1 MQRVSLNANYYLL
14 NTLTMNYAE
23 IIGRFHPI
31 IVHLPIGILTL
42 GLLLAV
48 VSRIEK
54 YEMLRP
60 AVSFTLF
67 WGAAGAVGSCI
78 LGYLL
83 SLSGDYNADLLF
95 KHQWTGIG
103 LAVAATGVWAL
114 YRFPKADLSFT
125 KGMTWI
131 LTTSLLVV
139 AGHYGGSLTHG
150 ENYLTELFFKKK
162 KEKIVVPRVSDST
175 QVVQN
180 QIVINENKIPNEVL
194 SLEKSIIPK
203 GEKPIQQA
211 QNLPQNAK
219 NTVEVR
225 NPDAFGKGVVTSA
238 TVVKEEIKP
247 VMAYQELIQPILEQ
261 RCYSCHGA
269 NKSKADLRL
278 DSPEFIQKGGEN
290 GSILTAGN
298 PQKSTLY
305 TYLVLPE
312 DDDMHMPPTGKPQL
326 TTEQIKLFHAW
337 IEKGGSFD
345 KAMTFSKTGT
355 SINQKTT
362 PSVFQPKSVT
372 NVPTSVSQST
382 NLKENIAPKETAKLQ
397 KGEIK
402 ETAIDRKLED
412 KEALILKQKVEEV
425 NAQTLQKFTDQRI
438 IVSKFGE
445 KTEHVMANFVNVKNY
460 DSNYLDNLKIIENQL
475 VRLKLSNQP
484 VKDDDLKKVA
494 SLKNITRLNLEKTLI
509 TDAGL
514 AHLKDMPNLEQLNIY
529 GTNITDKGLA
539 HLSECKNL
547 KILFLWGTKTT
558 PQGIENLRKILRGL
572 QTDTGGVKFI
582 TQDSTKRDAKN

>member
-1 MQRVSLNANYYLL
+1 
-14 NTLTMNYAE
+14 MNYAE
-23 IIGRFHPI
+23 IIGRFHPL

-42 GLLLAV
+42 GLLLAA
-48 VSRIEK
+48 VSRSEK
-54 YEMLRP
+54 YNMLRP

-67 WGAAGAVGSCI
+67 WGAAGAIGSCV

-114 YRFPKADLSFT
+114 YRFPKADLTFT
-125 KGMTWI
+125 KGMVWI

-162 KEKIVVPRVSDST
+162 KEKIVTPIASDST
-175 QVVQN
+175 QVIQN
-180 QIVINENKIPNEVL
+180 QIITNENKMPNEVL
-194 SLEKSIIPK
+194 VSEKNIDLNGEKSLPK
-203 GEKPIQQA
+203 T
-211 QNLPQNAK
+211 QNLTQNSK
-219 NTVEVR
+219 NTEGPPSP
-225 NPDAFGKGVVTSA
+225 NL
-238 TVVKEEIKP
+238 VVKEESKP

-261 RCYSCHGA
+261 RCYSCHGP

-278 DSPEFIQKGGEN
+278 DSPDFIKKGGEN
-290 GSILTAGN
+290 GSILTVGN

-305 TYLVLPE
+305 TYLVLPD

-326 TTEQIKLFHAW
+326 TTEQINLIHAW

-372 NVPTSVSQST
+372 NVPTSVPQST
-382 NLKENIAPKETAKLQ
+382 FSKENIAIKETAKLQ
-397 KGEIK
+397 KGEAQTTI
-402 ETAIDRKLED
+402 IDRKLED
-412 KEALILKQKVEEV
+412 KEGLILKQKVDSV
-425 NAQTLQKFTDQRI
+425 NAQMLQKFTEQRI

-460 DSNYLDNLKIIENQL
+460 DISFLDNLKSIENQL
-475 VRLKLSNQP
+475 VRLRLSNQP

-494 SLKNITRLNLEKTLI
+494 ALKNITRLNLEKTLI

-539 HLSECKNL
+539 HLSNCKSL
-547 KILFLWGTKTT
+547 KVLYLWGTKTT
-558 PQGIENLRKILRGL
+558 PQGIENLQKILRGL
-572 QTDTGGVKFI
+572 QIDTGGVKFI
-582 TQDSTKRDAKN
+582 KQDSTKKG

>member
-1 MQRVSLNANYYLL
+1 
-14 NTLTMNYAE
+14 MNYAE
-23 IIGRFHPI
+23 IIGRFHPL

-42 GLLLAV
+42 GLLLAA

-67 WGAAGAVGSCI
+67 WGAAGSIGSCI

-95 KHQWTGIG
+95 KHQWTGIC

-162 KEKIVVPRVSDST
+162 KEKIVVPHASDST

-180 QIVINENKIPNEVL
+180 QIVTNENKIPNEVL

-203 GEKPIQQA
+203 GEKPIQQTQNIA
-211 QNLPQNAK
+211 QKGQN
-219 NTVEVR
+219 TE
-225 NPDAFGKGVVTSA
+225 GVVTSA

-247 VMAYQELIQPILEQ
+247 VMSYQELIQPILEQ

-326 TTEQIKLFHAW
+326 TTEQIKLVHAW

-345 KAMTFSKTGT
+345 KAMSFSKTGT

-402 ETAIDRKLED
+402 EMAIALKLED

-425 NAQTLQKFTDQRI
+425 NAQTLQKFTEQRI
-438 IVSKFGE
+438 IVAKFGE

-460 DSNYLDNLKIIENQL
+460 DSEYLDNLKNIENQL

-494 SLKNITRLNLEKTLI
+494 SFKNITRLNLEKTMI

-514 AHLKDMPNLEQLNIY
+514 AHLKEMPNLEQLNIY
-529 GTNITDKGLA
+529 GTNITDKGLMN
-539 HLSECKNL
+539 LSECKNL
-547 KILFLWGTKTT
+547 KVLFLWGTKTT
-558 PQGIENLRKILRGL
+558 PQGIENLQKILRGI
-572 QTDTGGVKFI
+572 QIDTGGVKFI
-582 TQDSTKRDAKN
+582 KQDSVKKEGKN

>member
-1 MQRVSLNANYYLL
+1 
-14 NTLTMNYAE
+14 MNYAE
-23 IIGRFHPI
+23 IIGRFHPL

-42 GLLLAV
+42 GLLLAA

-125 KGMTWI
+125 KGISWI

-162 KEKIVVPRVSDST
+162 KEKIVVPHVSDST
-175 QVVQN
+175 QVFQN
-180 QIVINENKIPNEVL
+180 KIVINENKIPNEVL
-194 SLEKSIIPK
+194 SLEKSNVLQ
-203 GEKPIQQA
+203 GEKSLKRA
-211 QNLPQNAK
+211 QNSPQNAK
-219 NTVEVR
+219 NTEG
-225 NPDAFGKGVVTSA
+225 PPSPIL
-238 TVVKEEIKP
+238 VVKEESKP
-247 VMAYQELIQPILEQ
+247 IMAYQELIQPILEQ
-261 RCYSCHGA
+261 RCYSCHGP

-278 DSPEFIQKGGEN
+278 DSPEAIQKGGEN
-290 GSILTAGN
+290 GSILTTGN

-312 DDDMHMPPTGKPQL
+312 EDDMHMPPTGKPQL
-326 TTEQIKLFHAW
+326 TTEQINLIHKW

-355 SINQKTT
+355 SITPNTTSFVQQKNTKT
-362 PSVFQPKSVT
+362 AVT
-372 NVPTSVSQST
+372 NAPVSVNQST
-382 NLKENIAPKETAKLQ
+382 VLKENIAPKETAKLK
-397 KGEIK
+397 KGEVK

-412 KEALILKQKVEEV
+412 KEGIILKQKVDSV
-425 NAQTLQKFTDQRI
+425 NVKTLQKFTGQRI
-438 IVSKFGE
+438 IVAKFGE

-460 DSNYLDNLKIIENQL
+460 NSEYLDNLKNIENQL

-484 VKDDDLKKVA
+484 VKDEDLKKVA

-529 GTNITDKGLA
+529 GTNITDNGLIN
-539 HLSECKNL
+539 LSECKNL
-547 KILFLWGTKTT
+547 KVLFLWGTKTT
-558 PQGIENLRKILRGL
+558 PQGIENLRKILRGI
-572 QTDTGGVKFI
+572 QIDTGGVKFMK
-582 TQDSTKRDAKN
+582 QDSTKKAQ

>member
-1 MQRVSLNANYYLL
+1 
-14 NTLTMNYAE
+14 MNYAE
-23 IIGRFHPI
+23 IIGRFHPL

-42 GLLLAV
+42 GLLLAA

-67 WGAAGAVGSCI
+67 WGAAGAVGSCV

-83 SLSGDYNADLLF
+83 LLSGDYNADLLF

-125 KGMTWI
+125 KGITWI

-162 KEKIVVPRVSDST
+162 KEKIVVPHVSDST

-180 QIVINENKIPNEVL
+180 QIVINENKTPNEVL
-194 SLEKSIIPK
+194 SLEKSIVPK
-203 GEKPIQQA
+203 GEKPIQQTQNIA
-211 QNLPQNAK
+211 QKGQN
-219 NTVEVR
+219 TE
-225 NPDAFGKGVVTSA
+225 GVVTSA
-238 TVVKEEIKP
+238 TVVKEDAKP

-261 RCYSCHGA
+261 RCYSCHGP

-278 DSPEFIQKGGEN
+278 DSPEAIQKGGEN

-326 TTEQIKLFHAW
+326 TTEQIKLVHAW

-345 KAMTFSKTGT
+345 KTMTFSKTGT
-355 SINQKTT
+355 SINQKTP

-372 NVPTSVSQST
+372 NGPTSVSQST
-382 NLKENIAPKETAKLQ
+382 NLKENIAIKETAKLQ
-397 KGEIK
+397 KGEVQQ
-402 ETAIDRKLED
+402 TAIVRKPDD
-412 KEALILKQKVEEV
+412 KEPLILKEKVDAV
-425 NAQTLQKFTDQRI
+425 DPQLIQKFTEQRI
-438 IVSKFGE
+438 IISKFGE

-460 DSNYLDNLKIIENQL
+460 DSALLDNLKSIENQL
-475 VRLKLSNQP
+475 VRLRLSNQP
-484 VKDDDLKKVA
+484 IKDEDLKKVA
-494 SLKNITRLNLEKTLI
+494 TFKNITRLNLEKTMI

-539 HLSECKNL
+539 HLSNCKNL
-547 KILFLWGTKTT
+547 KVIYLWGTKTT
-558 PQGIENLRKILRGL
+558 PQGIENLKKILRGI
-572 QTDTGGVKFI
+572 QIDTGGVKFMK
-582 TQDSTKRDAKN
+582 QDSIKKGR

>member
-1 MQRVSLNANYYLL
+1 
-14 NTLTMNYAE
+14 MNYAE
-23 IIGRFHPI
+23 IIGRFHPL

-42 GLLLAV
+42 GLLLAA

-67 WGAAGAVGSCI
+67 WGAAGSIGSCI

-125 KGMTWI
+125 KGISWI

-162 KEKIVVPRVSDST
+162 KEKVVVPHVSDST

-180 QIVINENKIPNEVL
+180 QIVINKNKIPNEVL

-203 GEKPIQQA
+203 GEKPIQQTQNIA
-211 QNLPQNAK
+211 QKGQN
-219 NTVEVR
+219 TE
-225 NPDAFGKGVVTSA
+225 GVVTSA

-261 RCYSCHGA
+261 RCYSCHGP

-278 DSPEFIQKGGEN
+278 DSPEAIQKGGEN

-312 DDDMHMPPTGKPQL
+312 DDDMHMPPSGKPQL
-326 TTEQIKLFHAW
+326 TTEQIKLVHAW

-362 PSVFQPKSVT
+362 PSVFQPKSVI

-425 NAQTLQKFTDQRI
+425 NAQTIQKFTEQRI

-445 KTEHVMANFVNVKNY
+445 KTEHVMANFVNVKNC
-460 DSNYLDNLKIIENQL
+460 DILFIDNLKTIENQL

-514 AHLKDMPNLEQLNIY
+514 AHLKEMPNLEQLNIY

-539 HLSECKNL
+539 HLSTCKNL
-547 KILFLWGTKTT
+547 KVLFLWGTKTT
-558 PQGIENLRKILRGL
+558 PQGIENLQKILRGL
-572 QTDTGGVKFI
+572 QIDTGGVKFMKP
-582 TQDSTKRDAKN
+582 DSTKKEMKQ

>member
-1 MQRVSLNANYYLL
+1 
-14 NTLTMNYAE
+14 MNYAE
-23 IIGRFHPI
+23 IIGRFHPL

-42 GLLLAV
+42 GLLLAA

-67 WGAAGAVGSCI
+67 WGAAGAIGSCV

-103 LAVAATGVWAL
+103 LAVAATCVWAL

-162 KEKIVVPRVSDST
+162 KEKIVVPHASDST

-180 QIVINENKIPNEVL
+180 QIVINENRTPNEAL
-194 SLEKSIIPK
+194 SLEKSNILQV
-203 GEKPIQQA
+203 EKPLQKA

-219 NTVEVR
+219 NTEGS
-225 NPDAFGKGVVTSA
+225 PSPILAA
-238 TVVKEEIKP
+238 KEESKP
-247 VMAYQELIQPILEQ
+247 IMAYQELIQPILEQ
-261 RCYSCHGA
+261 RCVSCHGA
-269 NKSKADLRL
+269 NKSKANLRL
-278 DSPEFIQKGGEN
+278 DSPEAIQKGGEN

-312 DDDMHMPPTGKPQL
+312 DDDMHMPPSGKPQL
-326 TTEQIKLFHAW
+326 TAEHIKLVHAW

-355 SINQKTT
+355 GINQKIT
-362 PSVFQPKSVT
+362 PSVFQQKNTKTAVT
-372 NVPTSVSQST
+372 NAPVSVPQST
-382 NLKENIAPKETAKLQ
+382 VFKENTVLKETAKLQ
-397 KGEIK
+397 KGEAQI
-402 ETAIDRKLED
+402 TIIHRKLED
-412 KEALILKQKVEEV
+412 KEAIILKQKVEEV
-425 NAQTLQKFTDQRI
+425 NIQTLQKFTDQRI
-438 IVSKFGE
+438 IVTKFGE

-460 DSNYLDNLKIIENQL
+460 DSQYLDNLKNIENQL

-484 VKDDDLKKVA
+484 VKDEDLKKVA
-494 SLKNITRLNLEKTLI
+494 TLKNITRLNLEKTLI

-539 HLSECKNL
+539 HLTECKNL
-547 KILFLWGTKTT
+547 KVLFLWGTKTT
-558 PQGIENLRKILRGL
+558 PQGIENLRKILRGIEI
-572 QTDTGGVKFI
+572 DRGGVKFMK
-582 TQDSTKRDAKN
+582 QDSTKKGG

>member
-1 MQRVSLNANYYLL
+1 
-14 NTLTMNYAE
+14 MNYAE
-23 IIGRFHPI
+23 IIGRFHPL

-42 GLLLAV
+42 GLLLAA

-54 YEMLRP
+54 YAMLRP

-67 WGAAGAVGSCI
+67 WGAAGSIGSCV

-83 SLSGDYNADLLF
+83 SLSGEYNADLLF

-125 KGMTWI
+125 KGISWI

-162 KEKIVVPRVSDST
+162 KEKIVASHASDST
-175 QVVQN
+175 QIVQN

-194 SLEKSIIPK
+194 SLEKSNVLQV
-203 GEKPIQQA
+203 EKSLKQV

-225 NPDAFGKGVVTSA
+225 NPDAFGKGPPPPILT
-238 TVVKEEIKP
+238 TKEESKP
-247 VMAYQELIQPILEQ
+247 IMAYQELIQPILEQ
-261 RCYSCHGA
+261 RCYSCHGS

-278 DSPEFIQKGGEN
+278 DSPEAIQKGGEN

-305 TYLVLPE
+305 SYLVLPE
-312 DDDMHMPPTGKPQL
+312 EDDMHMPPSGKPQL
-326 TTEQIKLFHAW
+326 TTEQINLIHVW

-345 KAMTFSKTGT
+345 KAMSFSKTGT
-355 SINQKTT
+355 SVT
-362 PSVFQPKSVT
+362 PSVFQPKSVKSAVT
-372 NVPTSVSQST
+372 NPPVSVPQSS
-382 NLKENIAPKETAKLQ
+382 NFKENIAPKETAKLQ
-397 KGEIK
+397 KGEIQ
-402 ETAIDRKLED
+402 TFVIDRKSED
-412 KEALILKQKVEEV
+412 KESIILKQKVEEV
-425 NAQTLQKFTDQRI
+425 NAQTLQKFTEQRI
-438 IVSKFGE
+438 IVAKFGE

-460 DSNYLDNLKIIENQL
+460 NSEYLDNLKTIENQL

-494 SLKNITRLNLEKTLI
+494 ILKNITRLNLEKTLI

-539 HLSECKNL
+539 HLSNCKNL
-547 KILFLWGTKTT
+547 KVIYLWGTKTT
-558 PQGIENLRKILRGL
+558 PQGIENLKKILRGV
-572 QTDTGGVKFI
+572 QVDTGGVKF
-582 TQDSTKRDAKN
+582 TKAKE

>member
-1 MQRVSLNANYYLL
+1 
-14 NTLTMNYAE
+14 MNYAE
-23 IIGRFHPI
+23 IIGRFHPL

-42 GLLLAV
+42 GLLLAA

-54 YEMLRP
+54 YAMLRP

-67 WGAAGAVGSCI
+67 WGAAGSIGSCI

-139 AGHYGGSLTHG
+139 AGHYGGTLTHG

-162 KEKIVVPRVSDST
+162 KGKIVVPHASDST

-180 QIVINENKIPNEVL
+180 QIVTSDNKIPNEVL
-194 SLEKSIIPK
+194 SLEKSNVPEV
-203 GEKPIQQA
+203 GKPLEQIKSITQKV
-211 QNLPQNAK
+211 QN
-219 NTVEVR
+219 TE
-225 NPDAFGKGVVTSA
+225 GVVTSVTA
-238 TVVKEEIKP
+238 IKEESKP

-278 DSPEFIQKGGEN
+278 DSPEAIQKGGEN

-298 PQKSTLY
+298 PQKSALY

-312 DDDMHMPPTGKPQL
+312 DDDMHMPPSGKPQL
-326 TTEQIKLFHAW
+326 TTEQINLIQKW
-337 IEKGGSFD
+337 IEKGGSFE

-382 NLKENIAPKETAKLQ
+382 NLKENTAPKETAKLQ
-397 KGEIK
+397 KEKAQI
-402 ETAIDRKLED
+402 TIIDRKLED
-412 KEALILKQKVEEV
+412 KEAIILKQKVEEV
-425 NAQTLQKFTDQRI
+425 NAQTLQKFTEQRI
-438 IVSKFGE
+438 IVAKFGE

-460 DSNYLDNLKIIENQL
+460 DSGYLDNLKTIENQL

-484 VKDDDLKKVA
+484 VKDDDLKKIA

-514 AHLKDMPNLEQLNIY
+514 AYLKDMPNLEQLNIY

-539 HLSECKNL
+539 HLTECKNL
-547 KILFLWGTKTT
+547 KVLFLWGTKTT
-558 PQGIENLRKILRGL
+558 PQGIENLRKILRGIEI
-572 QTDTGGVKFI
+572 DRGGVKFMK
-582 TQDSTKRDAKN
+582 QDSTKKGG

>member
-1 MQRVSLNANYYLL
+1 MQRVSLNTNYYIL
-14 NTLTMNYAE
+14 NTFSMNYAE
-23 IIGRFHPI
+23 IIGRFHPL

-42 GLLLAV
+42 GLLLAA

-67 WGAAGAVGSCI
+67 WGAAGSIGSCV

-95 KHQWTGIG
+95 KHQWTGIV
-103 LAVAATGVWAL
+103 LAVVATGVWAL

-125 KGMTWI
+125 KGVTWI

-139 AGHYGGSLTHG
+139 AGHYGGALTHG
-150 ENYLTELFFKKK
+150 ENYLTELIFKKK
-162 KEKIVVPRVSDST
+162 KEKIALPPTNDST
-175 QVVQN
+175 QVIQN
-180 QIVINENKIPNEVL
+180 QIVINENGLPNKVL
-194 SLEKSIIPK
+194 GLEKSNILQ
-203 GEKPIQQA
+203 GEKPQIQS
-211 QNLPQNAK
+211 QNPIK
-219 NTVEVR
+219 ITSNTEG
-225 NPDAFGKGVVTSA
+225 PPSLIAA
-238 TVVKEEIKP
+238 AKEEAKP
-247 VMAYQELIQPILEQ
+247 TMAYQELIQPILEQ
-261 RCYSCHGA
+261 RCYSCHGP

-278 DSPEFIQKGGEN
+278 DSPEAIRKGGEN

-305 TYLVLPE
+305 TYLVLPD

-326 TTEQIKLFHAW
+326 TPDQIKLVHAW

-345 KAMTFSKTGT
+345 KVMSFSKTGT
-355 SINQKTT
+355 SVNQKIT
-362 PSVFQPKSVT
+362 PSVFQPESIKTAVK
-372 NVPTSVSQST
+372 NVPTSVPQSIV
-382 NLKENIAPKETAKLQ
+382 LKENIAIKEPVKEEKKVVKET
-397 KGEIK
+397 I
-402 ETAIDRKLED
+402 IDRKLED
-412 KEALILKQKVEEV
+412 KEAQILKQKVGEV
-425 NAQTLQKFTDQRI
+425 NPQMLQKFTDQRI

-445 KTEHVMANFVNVKNY
+445 KTEYVMANFVNVKNY
-460 DSNYLDNLKIIENQL
+460 DSGYLDNLKIIDNQL

-514 AHLKDMPNLEQLNIY
+514 AYLKDMPNLEQLNIY

-539 HLSECKNL
+539 HLSACKNL
-547 KILFLWGTKTT
+547 KVLFLWGTKTT
-558 PQGIENLRKILRGL
+558 PAGIENLRKILRGL
-572 QTDTGGVKFI
+572 QIDAGGVKFMK
-582 TQDSTKRDAKN
+582 QDSTKKKVDN

>member
-1 MQRVSLNANYYLL
+1 
-14 NTLTMNYAE
+14 MNYAE
-23 IIGRFHPI
+23 IIGRFHPL

-42 GLLLAV
+42 GLLLAA

-54 YEMLRP
+54 YAMLRP

-67 WGAAGAVGSCI
+67 WGAAGSIGSCL

-162 KEKIVVPRVSDST
+162 KEKIVVPHVSDST

-180 QIVINENKIPNEVL
+180 QIVTSDNKIPNEVL
-194 SLEKSIIPK
+194 SLEKSNVPEV
-203 GEKPIQQA
+203 GKPLEQIKSITQKV
-211 QNLPQNAK
+211 QN
-219 NTVEVR
+219 TE
-225 NPDAFGKGVVTSA
+225 GVVTSVTA
-238 TVVKEEIKP
+238 IKEESKP

-278 DSPEFIQKGGEN
+278 DSPEAIQKGGEN

-305 TYLVLPE
+305 TYLVLPD
-312 DDDMHMPPTGKPQL
+312 DDDMHMPPSGKPQL
-326 TTEQIKLFHAW
+326 TTEQIKLVHTW

-362 PSVFQPKSVT
+362 PSVFQPKSVI

-382 NLKENIAPKETAKLQ
+382 NLKENIAPKETTKLQ
-397 KGEIK
+397 KGEAQI
-402 ETAIDRKLED
+402 TIIDRKSED
-412 KEALILKQKVEEV
+412 KEAIILKQKVEEV
-425 NAQTLQKFTDQRI
+425 NAQTLQKFTEKRI
-438 IVSKFGE
+438 IVAKFGE

-460 DSNYLDNLKIIENQL
+460 DSGYLDNLKIIDNQL

-514 AHLKDMPNLEQLNIY
+514 AYLKDMPNLEQLNIY

-539 HLSECKNL
+539 HLSNCKNL
-547 KILFLWGTKTT
+547 KVLFLWGTKTT
-558 PQGIENLRKILRGL
+558 PQGIENLQKILRGI
-572 QTDTGGVKFI
+572 QIDTGGVKFI
-582 TQDSTKRDAKN
+582 KQDSTKKEGKN